1 MSDVTEELPELEYS
15 FKDFARSNTTECL
28 DPEHKMNAYMRD
40 NGIGL
45 FPNVCGIDLQDLSA
59 TFACGAVHAYITIPL
74 GWFIFDDGRR
84 VLVYD
89 EDSQVQVNFELGTGE
104 GLTDVDIIEQVIAQ
118 HVSHI
123 EGAEWGTLELGGMKS
138 IAIRGIPMQG
148 EHVDQVYIIKATPNA
163 TTWLICRTT
172 CLPSAIVETMNMVE
186 VILRGVK
193 YIYE

>member
-1 MSDVTEELPELEYS
+1 MTDAPEEQSELEYS

-45 FPNVCGIDLQDLSA
+45 FPNVCGLDIQDLSA
-59 TFACGAVHAYITIPL
+59 TFACGAIQCYVTIPL
-74 GWFIFDDGRR
+74 GWFIFDDGHR

-89 EDSQVQVNFELGTGE
+89 EDSQVQVNFELGSSE
-104 GLTDVDIIEQVIAQ
+104 GLTDVDVIEQVIAQ
-118 HVSHI
+118 HVSNI
-123 EGAEWGTLELGGMKS
+123 EGAEWRTLELAGMKS

-148 EHVDQVYIIKATPNA
+148 EHVDQVYIVKATPDPNS
-163 TTWLICRTT
+163 WLIVRTT

-186 VILRGVK
+186 VMLNAVRYVNC
-193 YIYE
+193 